1 MQGRAGG
8 GEGAAR
14 VATRDER
21 GAGNATEVREGARG
35 AGGWRLEAEPLWSVK
50 DAARFLNVS
59 EKTVR
64 RMEARG
70 LLRRCSHVLGVVR
83 FRQRDVRGLASA

>member
-1 MQGRAGG
+1 MQGSTGG
-8 GEGAAR
+8 GEGAVR
-14 VATRDER
+14 VSGRIEGFSDSK
-21 GAGNATEVREGARG
+21 EVRDIGKGVGA
-35 AGGWRLEAEPLWSVK
+35 WRLEAEPLWSVK